1 MTAGTDRGLPGIR
14 CSPRRVQGRAVL
26 LAALRR
32 NAMPNTVA
40 ARPTVTSVGTVE
52 LPVRGSSAGITI
64 GSAGAVRVTPRTVGT
79 NVVGVTAASVV
90 VVVDVVEVE
99 DVVVVGSNTLTNT
112 TVAGPTS
119 PDSLITTVPSSG
131 VTEVEVAPPSSVS
144 VTTHSAPVQ
153 MPSNSFELPASRVNV
168 RSKPSSQV
176 TWNPNVAEV
185 SPETVFA
192 TIRWPWGPMSPPS
205 AAASV
210 GTRPTTAM
218 TVPAMMADVP
228 NRRLGILVLIMALL
242 FIGWTS
248 I

>member
-1 MTAGTDRGLPGIR
+1 
-14 CSPRRVQGRAVL
+14 
-26 LAALRR
+26 
-32 NAMPNTVA
+32 MPNTVA
-40 ARPTVTSVGTVE
+40 ATPTVTSVGTVE

-64 GSAGAVRVTPRTVGT
+64 GSAGAARVTPRTVGAS
-79 NVVGVTAASVV
+79 VVGVTAASVV
-90 VVVDVVEVE
+90 VVVDVVEDVVE
-99 DVVVVGSNTLTNT
+99 DDVVVVGANTLTNT
-112 TVAGPTS
+112 TVTGPTS

-131 VTEVEVAPPSSVS
+131 VTELEVAPPSSVS
-144 VTTHSAPVQ
+144 VTTHTAPVQ
-153 MPSNSFELPASRVNV
+153 MPSNSFELSASRVNV

-185 SPETVFA
+185 SPETVFS

-242 FIGWTS
+242 F
-248 I
+248 